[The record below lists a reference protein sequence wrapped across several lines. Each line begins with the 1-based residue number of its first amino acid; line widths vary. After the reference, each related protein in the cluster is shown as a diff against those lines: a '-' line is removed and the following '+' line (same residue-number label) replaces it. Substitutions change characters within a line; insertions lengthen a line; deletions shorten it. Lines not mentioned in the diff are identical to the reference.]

1 MVINFSCHFLCHFP
15 FKSASFLF
23 FVIEISSDTIRFSSE
38 YKILISSKS
47 KDKQLRSTILFSN
60 SCSLASCSSLFFL
73 ASRISS
79 AIYSESAL
87 HATIKRPTPTTL
99 IRTAKSTKNFG
110 WIPFFNPALTAASAA
125 SSATSVPE
133 LTVTILF
140 IVRLLNGKIFSTF
153 IFLKS
158 LNDLISSLF
167 NSFDNL
173 LIK

>member
-1 MVINFSCHFLCHFP
+1 MATKFSFHFLCHVL
-15 FKSASFLF
+15 FKSSSSLFLA
-23 FVIEISSDTIRFSSE
+23 IEISSDTIRFSNE
-38 YKILISSKS
+38 YKILISSKP

-60 SCSLASCSSLFFL
+60 SCFLASCSSLFFL

-87 HATIKRPTPTTL
+87 HATIKRPIPTTL
-99 IRTAKSTKNFG
+99 IRTAKSTKKCG
-110 WIPFFNPALTAASAA
+110 VGPFFKPALTAASAA
-125 SSATSVPE
+125 SSATSVPV

-167 NSFDNL
+167 NSSDNL